1 MEQTVYIDLFF
12 LINFSMDFLCFY
24 LASKLLSHRLSIKRA
39 VIASAFGGVYACASL
54 FLGVG
59 GVWSFLLDIA
69 ACAFMSAIAILKKD
83 NAKDIFG
90 YSIVYTACSVVLG
103 GAMTALFSLF
113 NRLGVDR
120 LLGDDTEGDGISVWL
135 FAFLALISAA
145 VSLGGV
151 KIFKRK
157 SSRLIGEVE
166 IVYANKSTVLKALC
180 DSGNMLTEP
189 ISSKPCI
196 VAESKEVKKILPKGM
211 LDMIE
216 KGITEGID
224 VSDRAR
230 LRVVPAQ
237 TVSGGGIL
245 YALRVDKVRLNMG
258 RGWIESDAYIALC
271 ALDSAAE
278 GAKALVP
285 SSLVM
290 GAP

>member
-24 LASKLLSHRLSIKRA
+24 LASKLLSHRLFVKRA
-39 VIASAFGGVYACASL
+39 AIASAFGGVYACASL
-54 FLGVG
+54 FFGVG
-59 GVWSFLLDIA
+59 GVWPFLLDIA
-69 ACAFMSAIAILKKD
+69 ACAVMSAIAILKR
-83 NAKDIFG
+83 NSAKDIFG
-90 YSIVYTACSVVLG
+90 YSIVYTACSIVLG

-113 NRLGVDR
+113 NRLGIDK
-120 LLGDDTEGDGISVWL
+120 LLGDDTGGDGISVWL

-145 VSLGGV
+145 VSLGGI
-151 KIFKRK
+151 KAFKRK
-157 SSRLIGEVE
+157 SSRLMGEVE
-166 IVYANKSTVLKALC
+166 IVYADKSTVLKALC

-189 ISSKPCI
+189 ISAKPCI
-196 VAESKEVKKILPKGM
+196 VAESKEVKRILPRGM

-216 KGITEGID
+216 KGMTEGID
-224 VSDRAR
+224 ERDRAR
-230 LRVVPAQ
+230 LRVVPAH

-245 YALRVDKVRLNMG
+245 YAVRVDSVRLNMG

-271 ALDSAAE
+271 ALEGAAE
-278 GAKALVP
+278 GAQALVP

>member
-24 LASKLLSHRLSIKRA
+24 LSSKLLSHRMSIKRTA
-39 VIASAFGGVYACASL
+39 LASAFGGVYACASL
-54 FLGVG
+54 FWGLGG
-59 GVWSFLLDIA
+59 LWSFLLDIG
-69 ACAFMSAIAILKKD
+69 ACTVMSAIAILKRD
-83 NAKDIFG
+83 NLKEIFG

-120 LLGDDTEGDGISVWL
+120 LLGDETDGDGISVWL
-135 FAFLALISAA
+135 FAFLTLISAV
-145 VSLGGV
+145 VSLCGI
-151 KIFKRK
+151 KLFKRK
-157 SSRLIGEVE
+157 SSRLIGQLE
-166 IVYANKSTVLKALC
+166 IVYANKSVTLKALC
-180 DSGNMLTEP
+180 DSGNMLIEP
-189 ISSKPCI
+189 ISSRPCI
-196 VAESKEVKKILPKGM
+196 VAESKEVKKILPVGM

-216 KGITEGID
+216 KGRTEGI
-224 VSDRAR
+224 SERDRAR

-245 YALRVDKVRLNMG
+245 YAIRFDSVRLNMG
-258 RGWIESDAYIALC
+258 GGWIESDAYIALC
-271 ALDSAAE
+271 TLGNGPE
-278 GAKALVP
+278 GAQALVP